1 MYILISEFFATG
13 CGYYLL
19 KVPSQNAS
27 FNVTSKGLLVAALGC
42 TKRTVRKIPK
52 TCVSLF
58 GSHLSLSEW
67 LASISR
73 G

>member
-13 CGYYLL
+13 FGYYLPE
-19 KVPSQNAS
+19 VPSQNAS

-42 TKRTVRKIPK
+42 TKRRVRKIPK
-52 TCVSLF
+52 RCVSLV